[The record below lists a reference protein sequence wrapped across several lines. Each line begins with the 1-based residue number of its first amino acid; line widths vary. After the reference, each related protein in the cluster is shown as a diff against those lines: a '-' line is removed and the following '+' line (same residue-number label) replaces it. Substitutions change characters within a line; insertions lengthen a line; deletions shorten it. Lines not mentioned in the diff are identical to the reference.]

1 MSTSG
6 FCLYNYQRQIQY
18 IAIQA
23 LGQGGFGSVWS
34 GHTGYG
40 QPVAIKVIKPTA
52 NTQADFASWYTDQL
66 VHLLVWNHPHVVR
79 TIDQFVSFDGK
90 LVIVMEMGGASLHS
104 LVQQGTKWTDKSICA
119 IGSQILSALSE
130 IHSKGVIHRDVT
142 LKNIISFP
150 GGIFKLCDFGISK
163 MNVQLGEYARTF
175 AGTPSYIPP
184 ELHMLGYTTHA
195 SDIYQLGLVLL
206 TLMVGRHPI
215 PEGSSP
221 AETRRMILE
230 GVPRR
235 LAESLIPKHGVTARI
250 LSKMLPRYSAH
261 RFTNAAQVETAFTA
275 EFWRLHNLEQFVAR
289 FLLLGQQAAP
299 Q

>member
-6 FCLYNYQRQIQY
+6 FCLLNYQRQIQY
-18 IAIQA
+18 IAIHA
-23 LGQGGFGSVWS
+23 LGQGGFGSVWA
-34 GHTGYG
+34 GRTGYG
-40 QPVAIKVIKPTA
+40 QPVAIKIIKPTA
-52 NTQADFASWYTDQL
+52 NTQQDFASWYTDQF

-104 LVQQGTKWTDKSICA
+104 LIQQGAKWTDKSICA

-163 MNVQLGEYARTF
+163 LNVQLGEYARTF

-206 TLMVGRHPI
+206 TLMAGRHPI
-215 PEGSSP
+215 PDGSSP

-235 LAESLIPKHGVTARI
+235 LAESLIPMHGGTATI
-250 LSKMLPRYSAH
+250 LSKMLPRHDVYRYKTAAH
-261 RFTNAAQVETAFTA
+261 AQAALEA
-275 EFWRLHNLEQFVAR
+275 EFRNLDNMERVLSW
-289 FLLLGQQAAP
+289 LLTADQLRQ
-299 Q
+299 